1 MDAVHRLSS
10 TCVDPFKPHPPPT
23 ITTTALENLHN
34 GIYMYIKTF
43 GFIAWPSAST
53 HMFCKYN
60 ECSHFFG
67 KLKDEATVFPK
78 SFNRSLITRVKEQRL
93 TAVKLLCK
101 QEKQEC
107 IQ

>member
-1 MDAVHRLSS
+1 MHAVHRHSS
-10 TCVDPFKPHPPPT
+10 TCVDPSKSPP
-23 ITTTALENLHN
+23 ITTTALENLH
-34 GIYMYIKTF
+34 IYMYIKTF

-60 ECSHFFG
+60 ERSHFFG

-93 TAVKLLCK
+93 AAVKLLCK